1 MARCRAW
8 DSRRVTAAQPLRRS
22 MSYARRRK
30 IFLLALGLPAVVYVL
45 AVGVM
50 PLLQGAWY
58 SLFDYNLLH
67 PARRHFVGLGNYVD
81 LMGDASVRAA
91 LGNTFI
97 FTVAA
102 VALEFGAGLGIAL
115 LLWRDNRFNQI
126 CLALLLIPVTITPIV
141 VGLVFEA
148 LFGPDYGFIG
158 YPLAQLGLSSPRGL
172 FGDPSRALGALV
184 AVDVWEWTP
193 LVALI
198 LLAGLKALPGD
209 VLEAARADGAT
220 AMQRFRM
227 VIMPL
232 MLPAIF
238 LALILRIMDAF
249 RIFDII
255 YVTTGGGPADS
266 TMSLMVLAVKQG
278 LEFFNIG
285 VASAIANL
293 MLLCIAV
300 LAGLFAIFIRRADVA
315 ANG

>member
-8 DSRRVTAAQPLRRS
+8 DSRRVTAAQPISQGLP
-22 MSYARRRK
+22 YARRRRL
-30 IFLLALGLPAVVYVL
+30 FLLALGVPAVAYVL
-45 AVGVM
+45 AVGVV

-67 PARRHFVGLGNYVD
+67 PARRHFVGLANYVD
-81 LMGDASVRAA
+81 LLGDASVRAA
-91 LGNTFI
+91 LGNTLI
-97 FTVAA
+97 FTIAA
-102 VALEFGAGLGIAL
+102 VALEFAAGLGIAL
-115 LLWRDNRFNQI
+115 LLWRDNRFNRI
-126 CLALLLIPVTITPIV
+126 CLALLLIPVTVTPIV
-141 VGLVFEA
+141 VGLVFKA
-148 LFGPDYGFIG
+148 LFGADYGFIG
-158 YPLAQLGLSSPRGL
+158 YPLAQWGLSSPRGL
-172 FGDPSRALGALV
+172 FGDPGRALGALV

-209 VLEAARADGAT
+209 ILEAARADGAT
-220 AMQRFRM
+220 AWQRFRM
-227 VIMPL
+227 VILPL

-255 YVTTGGGPADS
+255 YVTTGGGPADA

-300 LAGLFAIFIRRADVA
+300 LAGLFALFIRRADVA